1 MDTMK
6 TALNRRRFLK
16 SSILG
21 ASGIVAGAA
30 VVQAQGIYIDSDEK
44 DSVKMI
50 YRKLGN
56 TGLKLPILS
65 MGVMRADNPNLV
77 RAALDKGIVHLDTAN
92 SYQHGRNEEMLGE
105 LLKDYPRDSFVLAT
119 KIGVA
124 GKDRKTGLYGE
135 EATEEDFMKK
145 FDVSMKRLGLD
156 YVDILYHHAISTREA
171 ALHEPIL
178 NAMKKVKESGRVR
191 HLGISTH
198 RNEPEVI
205 MAAIESGVYEVVLT
219 AYNFKQE
226 HMKEIEEAIK
236 KASDAGLGVV
246 AMKTLAGGFLDKE
259 RKQAINAKAA
269 LKWALKNPNVH
280 TSILGFTSFDQLD
293 EDLSIFKNMELTED
307 EKKDILLAQTSQG
320 LYCTGCE
327 ECLDQC
333 KKGLNI
339 PDLMRAY
346 MYTYGYRE
354 LARAKDLVTELN
366 LPSDVCSDCGE
377 CTVHCT
383 KGFSVAERIKDV
395 HRILEVPSDFIV

>member
-1 MDTMK
+1 MEPKK
-6 TALNRRRFLK
+6 TSLNRRRFLK

-30 VVQAQGIYIDSDEK
+30 GVQAQGAYVDSDEK
-44 DSVKMI
+44 KPVKMI
-50 YRKLGN
+50 YRTLGN
-56 TGLKLPILS
+56 TGIKLPILS

-77 RAALDKGIVHLDTAN
+77 RAALDKGIVHLDTAHV
-92 SYQHGRNEEMLGE
+92 YQQGRNEEMLGE
-105 LLKDYPRDSFVLAT
+105 LLKDYPRDSYILGT
-119 KIGVA
+119 KIVVEGM
-124 GKDRKTGLYGE
+124 DRKTGLYGE
-135 EATEEDFMKK
+135 EATEQDFLNK
-145 FDVSMKRLGLD
+145 FDISMERLGLD
-156 YVDILYHHAISTREA
+156 YVDILYHHSISTRGA

-178 NAMKKVKESGRVR
+178 NAMKKVKESGRAR

-198 RNEPEVI
+198 KNEPEVI

-219 AYNFKQE
+219 SYNFKQE
-226 HMKEIEEAIK
+226 HVKEMEEAIK

-246 AMKTLAGGFLDKE
+246 AMKTMAGGFLDRE
-259 RKQAINAKAA
+259 RKQPVNAKAA
-269 LKWALKNPNVH
+269 LKWALKNPNIH
-280 TSILGFTSFDQLD
+280 TSIPGFTSFEQLD
-293 EDLSIFKNMELTED
+293 EDLSIFEDMELTEE

-354 LARAKDLVTELN
+354 LAKAKDLVSELN

-377 CTVHCT
+377 CTVNCT
-383 KGFSVAERIKDV
+383 KGFSVAEKIKDV

>member
-1 MDTMK
+1 MK
-6 TALNRRRFLK
+6 QKKTSLNRRRFLK

-21 ASGIVAGAA
+21 ASGIAAGAA
-30 VVQAQGIYIDSDEK
+30 GLKAQGTYVDSDEK
-44 DSVKMI
+44 DSPKMI
-50 YRKLGN
+50 YRTLGN
-56 TGLKLPILS
+56 TGIELPILS

-77 RAALDKGIVHLDTAN
+77 KAALDKGIIHLDTAHY
-92 SYQHGRNEEMLGE
+92 YQEGRNEEMLGE

-119 KIGVA
+119 KVLAA

-135 EATEEDFMKK
+135 EATEEDFLNK
-145 FDVSMKRLGLD
+145 FDVSMKRLGLE
-156 YVDILYHHAISTREA
+156 YVDILYHHSVSTKDA
-171 ALHEPIL
+171 ALHEPVL
-178 NAMKKVKESGRVR
+178 TAMKKVKESGRVR

-219 AYNFKQE
+219 SYNFKQE
-226 HMKEIEEAIK
+226 HLVEMEEAIQ

-246 AMKTLAGGFLDKE
+246 AMKTMAGGFLDKE
-259 RKQAINAKAA
+259 RNQPVNAKAA
-269 LKWALKNPNVH
+269 LKWALKNPNIH
-280 TSILGFTSFDQLD
+280 TSIPGFTSFDQLD
-293 EDLSIFKNMELTED
+293 DNLSIFKDMELTEE
-307 EKKDILLAQTSQG
+307 EKRDILLAQASQG

-354 LARAKDLVTELN
+354 LAKAKELVADLN
-366 LPSDVCSDCGE
+366 LPSDVCSDCGD
-377 CTVHCT
+377 CTISCT
-383 KGFSVAERIKDV
+383 KGFAVADKVKDV